1 MLEFLGENYYLDIDE
16 LEKQV
21 SYEKSVLPV
30 TTSGNTDQPEQ
41 QISVTRYEMCKSLIE
56 VLLTERE
63 ELDESLGI
71 HAAKDLRIPFKLSF
85 KTLLINKILKKLSI
99 FIGWLEVPF
108 PYNSYKYSL
117 YLWWGI

>member
-1 MLEFLGENYYLDIDE
+1 MLQFLGENYYLDIDE

-30 TTSGNTDQPEQ
+30 VSGETETPEQ
-41 QISVTRYEMCKSLIE
+41 QISVTRYDTFKSLIE

-71 HAAKDLRIPFKLSF
+71 HGAKDLTIPFKISF
-85 KTLLINKILKKLSI
+85 NTLLINKILKK
-99 FIGWLEVPF
+99 F
-108 PYNSYKYSL
+108 
-117 YLWWGI
+117 